1 MIDFGNELL
10 KLASPHIIHYCLIK
24 HKITKFDDVDFIRQ
38 VVAENLEEIV
48 DRLRYS
54 VTYYDELK
62 DGIKSEIKNNRNET
76 AIILVGTYIEHLLN
90 EYYIQVLDFKYR
102 MTKNDIEHSINSSTL
117 VDKITWMYKM

>member
-1 MIDFGNELL
+1 M
-10 KLASPHIIHYCLIK
+10 
-24 HKITKFDDVDFIRQ
+24 
-38 VVAENLEEIV
+38 
-48 DRLRYS
+48 
-54 VTYYDELK
+54 TYYDELK

>member
-1 MIDFGNELL
+1 MIDFEKELL

-76 AIILVGTYIEHLLN
+76 AHR
-90 EYYIQVLDFKYR
+90 KYR
-102 MTKNDIEHSINSSTL
+102 NTEKL
-117 VDKITWMYKM
+117 

>member
-1 MIDFGNELL
+1 MIDFEKELL

-102 MTKNDIEHSINSSTL
+102 MTKNDIE
-117 VDKITWMYKM
+117 